1 VLSYI
6 PIINST
12 IRLLTVKNI
21 RGKYFMLKIYTR
33 DIIYTI
39 KYNKIVILN
48 IAIIIKLLFE
58 IWNYYFKYVRFIL
71 EIYTYLSRGRKEDWQ
86 SALLASCLPLC
97 VHASCY
103 ARNSK
108 TSVRDERPTGW
119 RAARKQTSERVP
131 SDRKCLKWASSR
143 IEMMLTV
150 NRSSRSK

>member
-1 VLSYI
+1 MLSYI

-58 IWNYYFKYVRFIL
+58 ILNYYFKYVRFIL
-71 EIYTYLSRGRKEDWQ
+71 EIYTYLSRGRKED
-86 SALLASCLPLC
+86 
-97 VHASCY
+97 
-103 ARNSK
+103 
-108 TSVRDERPTGW
+108 
-119 RAARKQTSERVP
+119 
-131 SDRKCLKWASSR
+131 
-143 IEMMLTV
+143 
-150 NRSSRSK
+150 